1 MSVVVVVESP
11 TKAKTIK
18 EFLPKGYHVIASM
31 GHIRDLPQS
40 ASEIPEKVKKEKWSQ
55 LGVNVENG
63 FEPLYVVPK
72 DKKKLLKEIKAL
84 LAKADELILATDE
97 DREGEAISWHLL
109 EELKPK
115 VPVKRM
121 VFHEITKSAITEAL
135 ANCRDIK
142 VSLVRA
148 QETRRILDRLVGYT
162 LSPLLWKKVAPGLSA
177 GRVQSVAVRVLVDKE
192 RERRAFQKGGYWDLS
207 ASLEKEKIKFEAKL
221 THVNGEKI
229 AQGADFDENTGK
241 IKKGK
246 KVLLLD
252 EKSARALE
260 NDLMGQPF
268 ELISMEEKP
277 ATSRPSPPF
286 ITSTLQQEASR
297 KLRLS
302 PRKAMQV
309 AQALYERGFITYM
322 RTDSTNLS
330 EQAITAARKCVTSMY
345 GKEYLPKSPRTY
357 EKKGKGAQEAHE
369 AIRPSGSTFVVPAKS
384 GLKGVELAMY
394 DLVWKRTV
402 ASQMKDA
409 KQVHI
414 AAYFEAGPAKF
425 RSSGKRIDFPGFF
438 RAYVEGSDDPSQAL
452 ENKEVVLP
460 LMVAGDKID
469 QSGVEAKGHETKP
482 PARYTE
488 ASLVKKLEAEGIG
501 RPSTYATIID
511 TIEHRGYMDV
521 VSHSLVPTF
530 TAFAVSGLLQTQFTE
545 LVDLGFTAQ
554 MEGVLDEIA
563 LGEKEWQPYLEQ
575 FYNGEEGL
583 AAQTAKK
590 TEEIPPGEYRSLQ
603 FDDLTAKVCI
613 GRFGPYL
620 EIGEPKTEDHQTA
633 SIPKEITPA
642 ELDQEQVDLILM
654 QKNKG
659 HEELGIHP
667 ETHEPIYLFN
677 GAYGPY
683 VQLGE
688 AEEGKPKP
696 KRVTLPKGLKEDQ
709 VDMPAAL
716 LLLSLPRTLGKHP
729 DSGEVIKAGIS
740 RFGSY
745 VVMDVDGAKDYRTIP
760 KDISILDVTLEQGL
774 ELLAAEKRGKR
785 KKAEPLRTLGPHP
798 EDQKPIEIF
807 NGPYGHYVKHGTL
820 NASIP
825 KDDDIETVTIEKAME
840 LLEAKALSKPKKR
853 AKRRT

>member
-18 EFLPKGYHVIASM
+18 DFLPKGYQVIASM

-40 ASEIPEKVKKEKWSQ
+40 ASEIPEKIKKEKWTQ

-72 DKKKLLKEIKAL
+72 DKKKLLKEIKAM

-97 DREGEAISWHLL
+97 DREGESISWHLL

-121 VFHEITKSAITEAL
+121 VFHEITKAAITEAL

-142 VSLVRA
+142 VELVRA

-177 GRVQSVAVRVLVDKE
+177 GRVQSVAVRVLVEKE
-192 RERRAFQKGGYWDLS
+192 RERRAFQKGGYWDLL
-207 ASLEKEKIKFEAKL
+207 ASLSKDKANFDAKL
-221 THVNGEKI
+221 THVDGQKI

-252 EKSARALE
+252 EQTARSLE
-260 NDLMGQPF
+260 NDLLGQPF
-268 ELISMEEKP
+268 KLTSLEEKP
-277 ATSRPSPPF
+277 STSRPSPPF
-286 ITSTLQQEASR
+286 ITSTLQQEANR

-345 GKEYLPKSPRTY
+345 GKEYLPPKARVYNTKS
-357 EKKGKGAQEAHE
+357 KSAQEAHE
-369 AIRPSGSTFVVPAKS
+369 AIRPAGATFVVPAKS
-384 GLKGVELAMY
+384 GLKGMELSMY
-394 DLVWKRTV
+394 DLIWKRTV

-414 AAYFEAGPAKF
+414 AAIFEAAQAQF

-452 ENKEVVLP
+452 ESKEIVLP
-460 LMVAGDKID
+460 PMEIGEDLNQK
-469 QSGVEAKGHETKP
+469 SVESRGHETKP

-511 TIEHRGYMDV
+511 TIEHRGYMEV
-521 VSHSLVPTF
+521 VNHSLVPTF
-530 TAFAVSGLLQTQFTE
+530 TAFAVSGLLETQFSE

-563 LGEKEWQPYLEQ
+563 MGEKEWLPYLEK
-575 FYNGEEGL
+575 FYNGEAGL
-583 AAQTAKK
+583 AAQTLKK
-590 TEEIPPGEYRSLQ
+590 TEDIPPGQYRGLQ

-620 EIGEPKTEDHQTA
+620 EIGEGEDHQTA

-667 ETHEPIYLFN
+667 DTREPIYLFN

-716 LLLSLPRTLGKHP
+716 TLLSLPRTLGIHP
-729 DSGEVIKAGIS
+729 PSGQPIKAGIS

-745 VVMDVDGAKDYRTIP
+745 VVVDIDGAKDYRTIP
-760 KDISILDVTLEQGL
+760 KEISILDVTLEQAL
-774 ELLAAEKRGKR
+774 ELLAQEKRGKR
-785 KKAEPLRTLGPHP
+785 KKAEPLRSLGAHP
-798 EDQKPIEIF
+798 EDQKPVEIF
-807 NGPYGHYVKHGTL
+807 NGPYGHYIKHGTL

-825 KDDDIETVTIEKAME
+825 KDEDIETITIEKALE
-840 LLEAKALSKPKKR
+840 LLEAKALSKPKRK
-853 AKRRT
+853 AKRRG